1 MLLSIQMQ
9 WSMQDFFALASWG
22 GLCTS
27 TGDGFF
33 WCLPLCTNYLVQ
45 SRYRN
50 QIRLLAKFLIISYSF
65 VRHAVINDTTYFDAS
80 PLFRYK
86 HYLKPW
92 LLIYK
97 MTKSNCFS
105 IEVIIRYKHYL
116 KPWLL
121 IYKMTKS
128 NCFSIEVI
136 ISSIIKIE
144 KEKLFSDNSR
154 I

>member
-1 MLLSIQMQ
+1 
-9 WSMQDFFALASWG
+9 
-22 GLCTS
+22 
-27 TGDGFF
+27 
-33 WCLPLCTNYLVQ
+33 
-45 SRYRN
+45 
-50 QIRLLAKFLIISYSF
+50 
-65 VRHAVINDTTYFDAS
+65 
-80 PLFRYK
+80 
-86 HYLKPW
+86 
-92 LLIYK
+92 